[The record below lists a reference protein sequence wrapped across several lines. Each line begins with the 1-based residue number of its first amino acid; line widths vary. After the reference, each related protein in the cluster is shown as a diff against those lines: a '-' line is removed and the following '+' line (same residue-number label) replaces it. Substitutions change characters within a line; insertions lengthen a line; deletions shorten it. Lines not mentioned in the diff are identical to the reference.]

1 MASSARTDRG
11 ATARSG
17 PVKTAPCGSKASR
30 YGVLGA
36 VGIAQPSPVHLSG
49 AQPSGGGHNPGMGGS
64 LRRAVY
70 RAHFL
75 VACVVGAAVFLGLSV
90 AGILFAALVPPWRK
104 RAPHV
109 FARAFAWTMQGV
121 LGWRIVVEGRERLA
135 ASAPAVFAVTHQSNL
150 DIVAYGTTFPP
161 RTAVVG
167 KLEVR
172 KIPLFGWFFAATGNI
187 LIDRGNRDRAHATIA
202 RAAERIRSE
211 RLSVWMFPEG
221 HRNQRPELLPFKK
234 GAFHLALAA
243 RVPVVPIASDPIAT
257 VLDGHRMFVRP
268 GTLRV
273 RVLPPVPTEGRDE
286 GDVDGLLEDV
296 RAALQ
301 RSRDELAASARAPIA

>member
-1 MASSARTDRG
+1 
-11 ATARSG
+11 
-17 PVKTAPCGSKASR
+17 
-30 YGVLGA
+30 
-36 VGIAQPSPVHLSG
+36 
-49 AQPSGGGHNPGMGGS
+49 MGGS

-75 VACVVGAAVFLGLSV
+75 VACVVGATAFLSLSLV
-90 AGILFAALVPPWRK
+90 GILFAVCLPPWRK
-104 RAPHV
+104 RAPHL
-109 FARAFAWTMQGV
+109 FARAFSWTMQAV
-121 LGWRIVVEGRERLA
+121 LGWRIVVEGSERLA
-135 ASAPAVFAVTHQSNL
+135 LAAPCVIAVTHQSNL
-150 DIVAYGTTFPP
+150 DIVALGTTFPP

-187 LIDRGNRDRAHATIA
+187 LIDRGDPQRARATIA

-221 HRNQRPELLPFKK
+221 HRNRRPELLPFKK

-243 RVPVVPIASDPIAT
+243 RVPVVPVAADPIAT
-257 VLDGHRMFVRP
+257 LLDGHRLMVRP

-273 RVLPPVPTEGRDE
+273 RVLPPVPTEGRSGE
-286 GDVDGLLEDV
+286 DVDGLLADV

-301 RSRDELAASARAPIA
+301 GARDELAATARAPIA